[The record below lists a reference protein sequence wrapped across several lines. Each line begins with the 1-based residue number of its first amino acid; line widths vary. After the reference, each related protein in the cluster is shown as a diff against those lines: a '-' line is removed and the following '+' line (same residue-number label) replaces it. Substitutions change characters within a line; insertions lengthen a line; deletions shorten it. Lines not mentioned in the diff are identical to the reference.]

1 MTSLPQNNKNLQVT
15 TSVGYSEDTINQIAD
30 EIKAILTEGEFS
42 ARWTLLETYHRV
54 GRLIIENFDHPAYAT
69 ASLAVKINRS
79 ERTLWYAIAFAKKYP
94 DINVLPEGKNISW
107 NKIITRYLT
116 LPKEKEEILKPI
128 DKNLI
133 KCPNC
138 GFLFSQE
145 DI

>member
-1 MTSLPQNNKNLQVT
+1 MQSLTRQDKSLQET
-15 TSVGYSEDTINQIAD
+15 TSVGYSEDTINRIAD

-54 GRLIIENFDHPAYAT
+54 GKLVIENFDHPAYAV

-79 ERTLWYAIAFAKKYP
+79 ERTLYYAIAFAKKYP

-116 LPKEKEEILKPI
+116 LPNEKEEKLQPV
-128 DKNLI
+128 DKQLL

-138 GFLFSQE
+138 GFMFSN
-145 DI
+145 DDL